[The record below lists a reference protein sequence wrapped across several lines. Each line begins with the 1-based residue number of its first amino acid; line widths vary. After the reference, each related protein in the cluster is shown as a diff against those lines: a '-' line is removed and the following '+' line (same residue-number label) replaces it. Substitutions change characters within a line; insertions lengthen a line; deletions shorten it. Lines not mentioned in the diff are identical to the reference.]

1 MQFINTDGMAFIG
14 PGSEW
19 FWTAVSGMVLAV
31 TFIAIWRQ
39 LALQRSA
46 AGYAQVTD
54 LSRQEVTEPM
64 LRVKVEILQALR
76 DGCEPAQVPYG
87 AASYVID
94 FWEDIGVPGPS
105 RPSRPKAPARI
116 DGQLVR
122 RRWGA
127 TLHPFVERV
136 RADVG
141 PRGAEHFEWLAGQMA
156 ILDQKVG
163 DTTIYDAEFLARTF
177 DYYERNL
184 SDRLRTAEELRGFVL
199 RPANIGGQLTDAF
212 SPIPSGAMWHRV
224 GWTWRHWRTLC
235 DHRVLYPEVVRGAGR
250 SIFDD
255 PSRPG

>member
-1 MQFINTDGMAFIG
+1 VRQWWQQTEAADVEFINTDGMAFIG

-94 FWEDIGVPGPS
+94 FWEDIGV
-105 RPSRPKAPARI
+105 
-116 DGQLVR
+116 LVR
-122 RRWGA
+122 QGHLDRRLLHESMGNVCRRWWA

-199 RPANIGGQLTDAF
+199 RPANIGG
-212 SPIPSGAMWHRV
+212 H
-224 GWTWRHWRTLC
+224 
-235 DHRVLYPEVVRGAGR
+235 
-250 SIFDD
+250 
-255 PSRPG
+255 

>member
-1 MQFINTDGMAFIG
+1 VRQSWQQTEAADVQFINTDGMAFIG

-94 FWEDIGVPGPS
+94 FWEDIGV
-105 RPSRPKAPARI
+105 
-116 DGQLVR
+116 LVR
-122 RRWGA
+122 QGHLDRRLLHESMGNVCRRWWA

-199 RPANIGGQLTDAF
+199 RPANIGG
-212 SPIPSGAMWHRV
+212 H
-224 GWTWRHWRTLC
+224 
-235 DHRVLYPEVVRGAGR
+235 
-250 SIFDD
+250 
-255 PSRPG
+255 

>member
-1 MQFINTDGMAFIG
+1 VRQWWQQTEAADVEFINTDGMAFIG

-94 FWEDIGVPGPS
+94 FWEDIGV
-105 RPSRPKAPARI
+105 
-116 DGQLVR
+116 LVR
-122 RRWGA
+122 QGHLDRRLLHESMGNVCRRWWA

-163 DTTIYDAEFLARTF
+163 DTTISDAEFLARTF

-199 RPANIGGQLTDAF
+199 RPANIGG
-212 SPIPSGAMWHRV
+212 H
-224 GWTWRHWRTLC
+224 
-235 DHRVLYPEVVRGAGR
+235 
-250 SIFDD
+250 
-255 PSRPG
+255 

>member
-1 MQFINTDGMAFIG
+1 MHFINTDGMAFIG

-94 FWEDIGVPGPS
+94 FWEDIGV
-105 RPSRPKAPARI
+105 
-116 DGQLVR
+116 LVR
-122 RRWGA
+122 QGHLDRRLLHESMGNVCRRWWA

-199 RPANIGGQLTDAF
+199 RPANIGG
-212 SPIPSGAMWHRV
+212 H
-224 GWTWRHWRTLC
+224 
-235 DHRVLYPEVVRGAGR
+235 
-250 SIFDD
+250 
-255 PSRPG
+255 